1 MNFDQTT
8 TILAVLLHSERAI
21 PLLGI
26 VRTLLVIVNK
36 HYHNERLSIGSI
48 RGYSHTQRRSS
59 NISKFVILFRC
70 CQPPRAIEGSPVFSG
85 PTDSSIGTVINSIS
99 MADPPITA
107 GSRWI
112 DLHPALLTYSNLRSE
127 SNARNDPIFRDTFM
141 RYVRHHRGRA
151 RKLLDLWEAE
161 PTRAD
166 EVCGKSR
173 TLSFVKSLRAF
184 LSGHDLMPE
193 RPPGWVDPLGVDQYE
208 AMKEVRK
215 EMHELKK
222 IKDQKESVA
231 RRLDKVRQQLTTAK
245 GPSGVSSDSALHA
258 NHPLVR
264 STGAQVR
271 ESQPTPQTSGQSRRN
286 RNVKKRFFALE
297 ANNLRGVSG
306 ETIRRT
312 MFPQDPDVET
322 QDSGREAATMDIDQQ
337 VETTTDDQPAL
348 VPSPDQLPADL
359 DPPMEVEVS
368 ESDQSIV
375 EAGPSKKKAKRAKH
389 KRRKQKKIKAKL
401 MRKVYVMARR
411 YIRENKIE
419 VDVSESSS
427 SGVSDGP
434 SDLESEED
442 APIAGHSRDRS
453 SPARSSPARSS
464 PDRPSPAR
472 SSPAGSSPD
481 RSSPARTSPARST
494 PAQKQPELPASPFK
508 NRQASPEPPRTPPL
522 RRNAT
527 EIDPESGRMVQITDE
542 HGRPMRR
549 LVSPPGTNVIL
560 NYSGRPVLRLPAS
573 AKGPVSIKSRL
584 GPRFVR
590 PQPRFVRPP
599 SAPRPRPRAV
609 SHPQA
614 SRPQP
619 SAADDEIEV
628 VYKKHPE
635 QVAQERWVAMMKRD
649 QLRQAELAREKVPCR
664 PAPRKQPKSAEQTEQ
679 QPTKKKFKPAA
690 TITFNR

>member
-1 MNFDQTT
+1 MNFDQTA
-8 TILAVLLHSERAI
+8 TILAILLHSERAI

-26 VRTLLVIVNK
+26 ARTLLVIVNK
-36 HYHNERLSIGSI
+36 HYRNERLSIGSI

-184 LSGHDLMPE
+184 LSGHNLMPE

-245 GPSGVSSDSALHA
+245 GPSGVSSDSVLHA

-312 MFPQDPDVET
+312 MFPQDPDAET
-322 QDSGREAATMDIDQQ
+322 QDSGREAATTDIDQQ
-337 VETTTDDQPAL
+337 DETTTDDQPAL
-348 VPSPDQLPADL
+348 VPSPDQLPADP

-464 PDRPSPAR
+464 PDRSSPAR
-472 SSPAGSSPD
+472 SSPARLSPD
-481 RSSPARTSPARST
+481 RSSPARST

-590 PQPRFVRPP
+590 PP

-690 TITFNR
+690 TITFNQ

>member
-1 MNFDQTT
+1 
-8 TILAVLLHSERAI
+8 
-21 PLLGI
+21 
-26 VRTLLVIVNK
+26 
-36 HYHNERLSIGSI
+36 
-48 RGYSHTQRRSS
+48 
-59 NISKFVILFRC
+59 
-70 CQPPRAIEGSPVFSG
+70 
-85 PTDSSIGTVINSIS
+85 
-99 MADPPITA
+99 
-107 GSRWI
+107 
-112 DLHPALLTYSNLRSE
+112 
-127 SNARNDPIFRDTFM
+127 
-141 RYVRHHRGRA
+141 
-151 RKLLDLWEAE
+151 
-161 PTRAD
+161 
-166 EVCGKSR
+166 
-173 TLSFVKSLRAF
+173 
-184 LSGHDLMPE
+184 
-193 RPPGWVDPLGVDQYE
+193 
-208 AMKEVRK
+208 
-215 EMHELKK
+215 
-222 IKDQKESVA
+222 
-231 RRLDKVRQQLTTAK
+231 
-245 GPSGVSSDSALHA
+245 
-258 NHPLVR
+258 
-264 STGAQVR
+264 
-271 ESQPTPQTSGQSRRN
+271 
-286 RNVKKRFFALE
+286 
-297 ANNLRGVSG
+297 
-306 ETIRRT
+306 
-312 MFPQDPDVET
+312 
-322 QDSGREAATMDIDQQ
+322 MDIDQQ
-337 VETTTDDQPAL
+337 VETTTNDQPAL
-348 VPSPDQLPADL
+348 VPSPDQLSAYL

-464 PDRPSPAR
+464 PDRSSPAR
-472 SSPAGSSPD
+472 SSPARSSPARSSPD
-481 RSSPARTSPARST
+481 RSSPARSSPARLSPDRSSPARST

-522 RRNAT
+522 WRNAT

-590 PQPRFVRPP
+590 PP

-649 QLRQAELAREKVPCR
+649 QLRRAELAREKVPYR

-690 TITFNR
+690 TITFNQ

>member
-1 MNFDQTT
+1 M
-8 TILAVLLHSERAI
+8 II
-21 PLLGI
+21 
-26 VRTLLVIVNK
+26 
-36 HYHNERLSIGSI
+36 
-48 RGYSHTQRRSS
+48 
-59 NISKFVILFRC
+59 
-70 CQPPRAIEGSPVFSG
+70 
-85 PTDSSIGTVINSIS
+85 SIS

-184 LSGHDLMPE
+184 LSGHNLMPE

-245 GPSGVSSDSALHA
+245 GPSGVSSDSVLHA

-271 ESQPTPQTSGQSRRN
+271 ETQPTPQTSGQNRRN

-337 VETTTDDQPAL
+337 TETTTDDQPAL
-348 VPSPDQLPADL
+348 VPSPDQLPADP

-411 YIRENKIE
+411 WVRENKIE

-464 PDRPSPAR
+464 PDRSSPAR
-472 SSPAGSSPD
+472 SSPARSSPARSSPD
-481 RSSPARTSPARST
+481 RSSPARSSPARLSPDRSSPARST

-590 PQPRFVRPP
+590 PP
-599 SAPRPRPRAV
+599 SAPRPRAV

-690 TITFNR
+690 TITFNQ